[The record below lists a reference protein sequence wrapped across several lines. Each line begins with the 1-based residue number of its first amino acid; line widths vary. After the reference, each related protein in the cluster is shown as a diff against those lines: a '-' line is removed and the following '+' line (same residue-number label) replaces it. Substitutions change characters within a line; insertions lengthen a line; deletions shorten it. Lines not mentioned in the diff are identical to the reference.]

1 MNRYYIGHVTIAVL
15 GFLMGAVFAMIIA
28 PGNVLVLT
36 ATGIVFGLSAC
47 ALFEQD
53 FAGDWFWP
61 FGRPARRKTLAA
73 KPRIGH
79 R

>member
-28 PGNVLVLT
+28 PGDTLLLIG
-36 ATGIVFGLSAC
+36 TGIVLGFSAR
-47 ALFEQD
+47 ALFDQN
-53 FAGDWFWP
+53 FGSDWFWP
-61 FGRPARRKTLAA
+61 FGRPAGRKTLTA
-73 KPRIGH
+73 KPTIGH